1 MTTPKTF
8 LKKTGTLMLATS
20 FVGAMAIQPATA
32 AVISTD
38 MLISGAAQQQSAGSP
53 VDQLLA
59 REDVRAQLIG
69 LGVEPAQVQDR
80 IAALSPAEL
89 ARLNQQISEQPAGG
103 GFFVVVGVVFVVLL
117 ILELLGITHIFSAI

>member
-8 LKKTGTLMLATS
+8 LKKTGMLMLATS

-59 REDVRAQLIG
+59 REDVRAQLTS
-69 LGVEPAQVQDR
+69 LGVDPAQVQDR

-89 ARLNQQISEQPAGG
+89 ARLNQQIGEQPAGA
-103 GFFVVVGVVFVVLL
+103 GFFAVVGLVFVVLL

>member
-1 MTTPKTF
+1 MTTKRAL
-8 LKKTGTLMLATS
+8 LKKTGTLWLATS

-32 AVISTD
+32 AVISTET
-38 MLISGAAQQQSAGSP
+38 LITDAAQQQAAGSA

-59 REDVRAQLIG
+59 RDDVRAQLIG
-69 LGVEPAQVQDR
+69 LGVDPAQVQDR

-89 ARLNQQISEQPAGG
+89 AKLNQQIGEMPAGA
-103 GFFVVVGVVFVVLL
+103 GFFVVVGILFVVLL